1 MKIAHRAPVS
11 DTLLDGVSTWLQQA
25 ALNGEGLEVLVQG
38 FCERLA
44 ASGLPLLRVH
54 LSFSVLHPLYDAVG
68 FTWTRGEG
76 ITVEGYRAQRTSDD
90 NDRFLK
96 SPYYYLLSHNL
107 SHIRRHITP
116 ETPDEFPVFADL
128 KRMGVTD
135 YLAFV
140 QSFGSDS
147 RQGMIGSWAT
157 DAPGG
162 FDDAVIAALL
172 RIQTHLAVAAKMAV
186 LGKLANNM
194 LTTYLGGNAG
204 QRVLSGQIRRGD
216 GESIRAALVM
226 VDMRD
231 STLLAEKEGR
241 QVYIDTLN
249 QFFDAVALPFN
260 RNGGEILSFVGD
272 GFLAIY
278 PCGRHREPS
287 EFAAQSAM
295 TAARQA
301 VNRMHELNRSRGK
314 QSLGAVRYGIG
325 LHMGNVMFG
334 NVGLKDRLTFS
345 AFGASVNEVHRLQ
358 GLTKKY
364 SKPVLASAAFVN
376 YCGGN
381 WLNVAE
387 EELRGVRSKV
397 KVLEPTVDHM
407 QLDHYE
413 VIESRSL
420 EARSEAEQVM
430 LLYQNSGATT
440 EQKSPWNRLLP

>member
-1 MKIAHRAPVS
+1 MKITHRAPVS
-11 DTLLDGVSTWLQQA
+11 ETLLDRVSTWLQEA

-44 ASGLPLLRVH
+44 ASGLPLNRVH
-54 LSFSVLHPLYDAVG
+54 LSFSVLHPLYDALG
-68 FTWTRGEG
+68 FTWMRGEG
-76 ITVEGYRAQRTSDD
+76 TTVEGYRAERDSDD

-107 SHIRRHITP
+107 GHIRRQLTP
-116 ETPDEFPVFADL
+116 DTPDEFPVFRDL

-135 YLAFV
+135 YIAFV

-172 RIQTHLAVAAKMAV
+172 KIQTNLAVAAKMAV

-231 STLLAEKEGR
+231 STLLAEREGR

-287 EFAAQSAM
+287 ESAAQSAM

-301 VNRMHELNRSRGK
+301 VSRMQELNRQRGR
-314 QSLGAVRYGIG
+314 QSLGDVRYGIG

-334 NVGLKDRLTFS
+334 NVGLQDRLTFS

-364 SKPVLASAAFVN
+364 AKPVLASSAFVN
-376 YCGGN
+376 YCGGS
-381 WLNVAE
+381 WLNVGE
-387 EELRGVRSKV
+387 EQLRGVKSKV
-397 KVLEPTVDHM
+397 KVLEPTDEHLR
-407 QLDHYE
+407 LDHQE
-413 VIESRSL
+413 VLESRSL
-420 EARSEAEQVM
+420 EARSEAEKVM
-430 LLYQNSGATT
+430 LLYQNARPTHSNN
-440 EQKSPWNRLLP
+440 PWNRLLP